1 MYAVLEEK
9 MMDAVV
15 ELNTKTQYVR
25 FEIYTIAGLRAAFS
39 SDVRADL
46 LLI

>member
-15 ELNTKTQYVR
+15 ELNTKTQHVR